1 MNKKIALPVILVLC
15 IAIGLIFAVG
25 CTRAE
30 FEESTS
36 TEEPIPTQ
44 APESASAPKTT
55 PNVIQ
60 QKVEDMGGGFTE
72 DLKVIKS
79 LAEELGVEVKAISHG
94 GSSITIT
101 CQADS
106 YTSFRDYLT
115 ALEES
120 SRFTTPIPSPPE
132 GYPNVKG
139 GSITLEPKF
148 QRDIS
153 EIYYKGNQALA
164 PMTDSAAI
172 AMLVSIAEKS
182 GIDITPEAGE
192 FRIPAATF
200 STVKVGGDT
209 YKVMSFKNIQ
219 VQGNYDNVIAFI
231 SDLDSGATMETMVLT
246 RVTISEVDGK
256 IETRATVDVDIYT
269 KSY

>member
-1 MNKKIALPVILVLC
+1 MSDSDAIAL
-15 IAIGLIFAVG
+15 
-25 CTRAE
+25 
-30 FEESTS
+30 
-36 TEEPIPTQ
+36 
-44 APESASAPKTT
+44 
-55 PNVIQ
+55 
-60 QKVEDMGGGFTE
+60 
-72 DLKVIKS
+72 
-79 LAEELGVEVKAISHG
+79 
-94 GSSITIT
+94 
-101 CQADS
+101 
-106 YTSFRDYLT
+106 
-115 ALEES
+115 
-120 SRFTTPIPSPPE
+120 
-132 GYPNVKG
+132 
-139 GSITLEPKF
+139 
-148 QRDIS
+148 
-153 EIYYKGNQALA
+153 
-164 PMTDSAAI
+164 
-172 AMLVSIAEKS
+172 LVSIAEKS